1 MNVVEVHSNILLG
14 QCSLL
19 IFWATNFV
27 LKSWNNLFYCLLG
40 FAGEPHLRYME
51 RVTNYDASLGREV
64 TFWQCRLCS
73 YNSNKN
79 TNVIEHVYSR
89 HMESQNIPC
98 NYCGTVLKHMPAFKR
113 HLKKCSRIFPRIKNF

>member
-1 MNVVEVHSNILLG
+1 MHVVKVHSNVLLG
-14 QCSLL
+14 LSSLL
-19 IFWATNFV
+19 SFLATNFGCAQ
-27 LKSWNNLFYCLLG
+27 SWNNSFYCLLG

-51 RVTNYDASLGREV
+51 RVTKYDAKLGREV
-64 TFWQCRLCS
+64 SSWQCRICP

-79 TNVIEHVYSR
+79 TNVIEHVYT

-113 HLKKCSRIFPRIKNF
+113 HLKKCTFKNF